1 MLNWIILFSLK
12 NRAIVLIGAV
22 VVMVSGFI
30 QLREMPVDV
39 FPDLNRP
46 TVTIMTE
53 SAGLAPEEVEVLVTR
68 PIEFLLNGATG
79 VKRVRSASGIGL
91 SIVWV
96 EFDWGTDIFRDRQI
110 VSEKLQLARERLP
123 KDTNPVMAPISSIM
137 GEIRLLGLRST
148 AELKT
153 PDEQI
158 AKAMELR
165 TLGEF
170 TLRNRLL
177 AVEGVSQI
185 TVMGGVLKQY
195 QVVTSPARLAAQNV
209 TLDQLVAAAKKANV
223 IAGGG
228 IVVRSPKE
236 SLLRISGQSL
246 TLEEI
251 ENTPVLWR
259 EPMPVR
265 IKDVA
270 EVRFGGPIKRGDG
283 SAWVKLEPDVNAAVR
298 ESQPH
303 GHTASAA
310 HGNDHDDKSANE
322 HEEGLAD
329 ESHTTTTLS
338 GGPAVIMTVQKQP
351 NADTLALDRRI
362 DEVLESLQKELPPD
376 VVIERRI
383 FKQAD
388 FIDAAVEN
396 VTEAVRDGALW
407 VVVVLFLLIGNFR
420 TSLSSLTSMPLSI
433 LLTILVF
440 HWFGITINTMT
451 LGGVAVAIGDLVDDS
466 IVDIENIYRRLKENR
481 QLPLGQQRPPLDV
494 IYDAS
499 CEVRNS
505 IVYATF
511 IVILV
516 MFPLFS
522 MAGLEGRMFAPLGVA
537 YITSLLCSL
546 VVSLTFTPAFGS
558 VLLSRAKLL
567 DDNADPLALR
577 WLKRLDAALLRF
589 TLRNATLILS
599 GVAVLVILSCASIL
613 WMGGEF
619 LPPFNEGTLTISLR
633 MEPGTSLDESQRI
646 AARAERSILDVP
658 EVLSVSRRTGRAE
671 LDEHAEGVNS
681 SEIDVSLAEH
691 SPPKPGWGYAALR
704 LVPIAHLWGF
714 DSVGRPR
721 EDVIADVRDRI
732 SNIPGAAVN
741 VGQPISHRLDHMMSG
756 IRAQIA
762 VKIFGPDLREL
773 RTAAYNIQERMQP
786 IPGIVDLQI
795 EPQVEISQIRL
806 RVKRDEAARYGL
818 APGDV
823 ADLLETAYKGQVVS
837 QVLDEDRY
845 FGLVVWYDEASR
857 SDPENIN
864 ETILETPSGRRVALG
879 QVAEVLDTTGPNTL
893 NRENVQRRIV
903 VFCNVQ
909 GRDLASVVAE
919 IKTAVAP
926 IEESLRQLPGSYYVE
941 FSGQFEAQQQAN
953 RRLAIL
959 GSLSIVGVFLLLCK
973 SLDSWRAALQVL
985 VNIPLAAFG
994 SVLTLLVV
1002 NRPEWAALQVA
1013 PWWDWPR
1020 VWISATSL
1028 SVAHWVGFIT
1038 LIGVVSRNG
1047 IMMISHYIHLM
1058 QHEGETFSEHMII
1071 RGSLE
1076 RLAPVM
1082 MTAMTSFIGLLPLL
1096 FGAGQT
1102 GKEILYP
1109 LALVV
1114 FGGMLTS
1121 TILDQVVTPALFF
1134 KFGRRVYE
1142 RPSQVGFPATVAELT
1157 RASVAQVAQEA
1168 CDVKVK
1174 QASQSQA
1181 DCDDTVQSVCDAEC
1195 GEGRRGRAAI
1205 PGGPQSDIPSLA
1217 NSVGQEAK
1225 RPASN

>member
-12 NRAIVLIGAV
+12 NRALVLIASLA
-22 VVMVSGFI
+22 VMVYGAI

-68 PIEFLLNGATG
+68 PIEFLMNGATG
-79 VKRVRSASGIGL
+79 VQRVRSASGIGL

-110 VSEKLQLARERLP
+110 VAEKLQLARERLP
-123 KDTNPVMAPISSIM
+123 TDTNPVMAPISSIM
-137 GEIRLLGLRST
+137 GEIMLLGLRST
-148 AELKT
+148 AELTT
-153 PDEQI
+153 PEAQN

-177 AVEGVSQI
+177 AVGGVSQV

-195 QVVTSPARLAAQNV
+195 QIITSPARLAAQNV
-209 TLDQLVAAAKKANV
+209 TLLQLTAAAEKANV

-228 IVVRSPKE
+228 IMVRSPKE

-259 EPMPVR
+259 DPMPVR

-270 EVRFGGPIKRGDG
+270 DVGFGGPVKRGDG
-283 SAWVKLEPDVNAAVR
+283 SAWVKVDTDVNAALR
-298 ESQPH
+298 ELSPH
-303 GHTASAA
+303 QHPKANSRQHGANGHDEHGKSPAVGQEHAA
-310 HGNDHDDKSANE
+310 ERGHEHVTTDKPDGARP
-322 HEEGLAD
+322 
-329 ESHTTTTLS
+329 TPKIS

-351 NADTLALDRRI
+351 NADTLVLDRKI
-362 DEVLESLQKELPPD
+362 GEVLESLRQELPPD

-388 FIDAAVEN
+388 FIEAAVEN
-396 VTEAVRDGALW
+396 VTDAIRDGALW
-407 VVVVLFLLIGNFR
+407 VIVVLFLLMGNFR

-433 LLTILVF
+433 LLTVLMF
-440 HWFGITINTMT
+440 RWFGITINTMT
-451 LGGVAVAIGDLVDDS
+451 LGGIAVAIGDLVDDS

-481 QLPLGQQRPPLDV
+481 QLPVQQQRSPLDV

-505 IVYATF
+505 IVYATL

-546 VVSLTFTPAFGS
+546 VVSLTFTPVFGS
-558 VLLSRAKLL
+558 VLLPQARFLEEG
-567 DDNADPLALR
+567 ADPLLMR
-577 WLKRLDAALLRF
+577 WLKRVDAAVLRF
-589 TLRNATLILS
+589 TLRHATLILS
-599 GVAVLVILSCASIL
+599 CVSVLVTLSCTSIL

-633 MEPGTSLDESQRI
+633 MEPGTSLDESQRV
-646 AARAERSILDVP
+646 AARAERLILDVP

-671 LDEHAEGVNS
+671 LDEHAESVNS
-681 SEIDVSLAEH
+681 SEIDVRLAEH

-704 LVPIAHLWGF
+704 LVPVAHLWGF

-721 EDVIADVRDRI
+721 EQVIADVRDRI

-741 VGQPISHRLDHMMSG
+741 IGQPISHRLDHMMSG

-762 VKIFGPDLREL
+762 VKVFGQDLREL
-773 RTAAYNIQERMQP
+773 RTAAYDIQERMQP
-786 IPGIVDLQI
+786 IAGIVDLQI
-795 EPQVEISQIRL
+795 EPQVEISQVRL
-806 RVKRDEAARYGL
+806 KVKRDEAARYGL

-823 ADLLETAYKGQVVS
+823 AELLETAYKGRVVS

-845 FGLVVWYDEASR
+845 FGLVVWYDAASR
-857 SDPENIN
+857 SDPEAIN
-864 ETILETPSGRRVALG
+864 ETILETPSGRRVPLG

-893 NRENVQRRIV
+893 NREHVQRRIV
-903 VFCNVQ
+903 VFCNTQ
-909 GRDLASVVAE
+909 GRDLASVVAD
-919 IKTAVAP
+919 IKQALTPV
-926 IEESLRQLPGSYYVE
+926 EDNLRKLTGSYYIE
-941 FSGQFEAQQQAN
+941 YSGQFEAQQDAN
-953 RRLAIL
+953 RRLSVL
-959 GSLSIVGVFLLLCK
+959 GALSILGVFLLLCK
-973 SLDSWRAALQVL
+973 ALDSWRAALQVL

-994 SVLTLLVV
+994 SVMTLLIV
-1002 NRPEWAALQVA
+1002 NRPDWVALQTA

-1020 VWISATSL
+1020 VWVSATSL

-1058 QHEGETFSEHMII
+1058 QHEGEAFSEQMIV

-1142 RPSQVGFPATVAELT
+1142 LPPTDTPPASADIRQDVGMAAF
-1157 RASVAQVAQEA
+1157 
-1168 CDVKVK
+1168 
-1174 QASQSQA
+1174 
-1181 DCDDTVQSVCDAEC
+1181 QSVQATTASEPKPIDTSSPVA
-1195 GEGRRGRAAI
+1195 
-1205 PGGPQSDIPSLA
+1205 PST
-1217 NSVGQEAK
+1217 G
-1225 RPASN
+1225 PASAAPTTS

>member
-1 MLNWIILFSLK
+1 MLNWIISVSLK
-12 NRAIVLIGAV
+12 NRAVVMIASL
-22 VVMVSGFI
+22 VVMVYGVL
-30 QLREMPVDV
+30 QLRQMPVDV

-53 SAGLAPEEVEVLVTR
+53 AAGLAPEEVEVLVTR

-79 VKRVRSASGIGL
+79 VQRVRSASGIGL

-110 VSEKLQLARERLP
+110 VAEKLQLARERLP
-123 KDTNPVMAPISSIM
+123 AETNPVMAPISSIM
-137 GEIRLLGLRST
+137 GEIMLLGLRSN
-148 AELKT
+148 AKLGSSE
-153 PDEQI
+153 EQA

-177 AVEGVSQI
+177 AVGGVSQV

-195 QVVTSPARLAAQNV
+195 QIITSPARLAAQNV
-209 TLDQLVAAAKKANV
+209 TLLQLTEAAQKTNV

-228 IVVRSPKE
+228 IMVRSPKE

-246 TLEEI
+246 TLAEI

-259 EPMPVR
+259 EPVPVR
-265 IKDVA
+265 VKDVA
-270 EVRFGGPIKRGDG
+270 DVRFGGPVKRGDG
-283 SAWVKLEPDVNAAVR
+283 SVWVKLEPDVNAAVR
-298 ESQPH
+298 ELLPH
-303 GHTASAA
+303 EHTTATEHVDASTEHRHDADRTDTEHGLTERHQEETNSAA
-310 HGNDHDDKSANE
+310 
-322 HEEGLAD
+322 
-329 ESHTTTTLS
+329 TRFS
-338 GGPAVIMTVQKQP
+338 GGSAVILTVQKQP
-351 NADTLALDRRI
+351 NADTLVLDRKI
-362 DEVLESLQKELPPD
+362 DQVLESLQKELPPD
-376 VVIERRI
+376 IVIERRI

-388 FIDAAVEN
+388 FIEAAVDN

-407 VVVVLFLLIGNFR
+407 VVVVLFLLMGNFR
-420 TSLSSLTSMPLSI
+420 TSISSLTSMPMSI
-433 LLTILVF
+433 LLTVLVF

-451 LGGVAVAIGDLVDDS
+451 LGGIAVAIGDLVDDS
-466 IVDIENIYRRLKENR
+466 IVDIENIFRRLKENR
-481 QLPLGQQRPPLDV
+481 QLPVAQQRPPLDV
-494 IYDAS
+494 IYSAS

-505 IVYATF
+505 IVYATL

-546 VVSLTFTPAFGS
+546 VVSLTFTPVLGS
-558 VLLSRAKLL
+558 FLLSHAKLL
-567 DDNADPLALR
+567 ERETDPFLMR
-577 WLKRLDAALLRF
+577 WLKHANAAMLRF
-589 TLRNATLILS
+589 TLLILS
-599 GVAVLVILSCASIL
+599 CVAVLVTVTCTSIF

-619 LPPFNEGTLTISLR
+619 LPPFNEGTLTINLR
-633 MEPGTSLDESQRI
+633 MEPGTSLDESQRV
-646 AARAERSILDVP
+646 AERAERLILNVP
-658 EVLSVSRRTGRAE
+658 EVLSVSRRSGRAE

-681 SEIDVSLAEH
+681 SEIDVRLAAH
-691 SPPKPGWGYAALR
+691 RPPKPGRIYSALR

-732 SNIPGAAVN
+732 SSIPGAAVN
-741 VGQPISHRLDHMMSG
+741 IGQPISHRLDHMMSG

-762 VKIFGPDLREL
+762 IKVFGQDLREL
-773 RTAAYNIQERMQP
+773 RTAAYDIQERIQP

-795 EPQVEISQIRL
+795 EPQVEISQVRL
-806 RVKRDEAARYGL
+806 KVKRDEAARYGL

-823 ADLLETAYKGQVVS
+823 AELLETAYKGRVVS

-857 SDPENIN
+857 SDPDVIQ

-893 NRENVQRRIV
+893 NHEHVQRRIV

-909 GRDLASVVAE
+909 GRDLASVVAD
-919 IKTAVAP
+919 IKEALTPV
-926 IEESLRQLPGSYYVE
+926 EDNLQTLPGSYYLE
-941 FSGQFEAQQQAN
+941 YSGQFEAQQDAN
-953 RRLAIL
+953 RRLGALGAISVL
-959 GSLSIVGVFLLLCK
+959 GVFLLLCK
-973 SLDSWRAALQVL
+973 ALDSWRAALQVL

-994 SVLTLLVV
+994 SVLTLLIV
-1002 NRPEWAALQVA
+1002 NHPSADLLAAA
-1013 PWWDWPR
+1013 PWWEWPR
-1020 VWISATSL
+1020 VWASATSL

-1038 LIGVVSRNG
+1038 LIGIVSRNG

-1058 QHEGETFSEHMII
+1058 QHEGEDFSEQMIV

-1082 MTAMTSFIGLLPLL
+1082 MTAMTSFIGLMPLL

-1134 KFGRRVYE
+1134 KFGRKVYSHAPVPSITPLNFDPAPLQAPE
-1142 RPSQVGFPATVAELT
+1142 TIVPSQIHTALTTPTTSAVNEHNGKDVRGEDTPAD
-1157 RASVAQVAQEA
+1157 AQ
-1168 CDVKVK
+1168 
-1174 QASQSQA
+1174 QSKG
-1181 DCDDTVQSVCDAEC
+1181 TST
-1195 GEGRRGRAAI
+1195 
-1205 PGGPQSDIPSLA
+1205 S
-1217 NSVGQEAK
+1217 
-1225 RPASN
+1225 

>member
-1 MLNWIILFSLK
+1 MLNWIISFSLK
-12 NRAIVLIGAV
+12 NRALVMIGSL
-22 VVMVSGFI
+22 VVMVYGAI

-110 VSEKLQLARERLP
+110 VAEKLQIVRERLP
-123 KDTNPVMAPISSIM
+123 ADTNPVMAPISSIM
-137 GEIRLLGLRST
+137 GEIMLLGLRST

-153 PDEQI
+153 PEEQA

-165 TLGEF
+165 TLGDF

-177 AVEGVSQI
+177 AVGGVSQV

-195 QVVTSPARLAAQNV
+195 QIITSPARLAAQNV
-209 TLDQLVAAAKKANV
+209 TLLQLTEAAQKANV

-228 IVVRSPKE
+228 IMVRSPKE

-259 EPMPVR
+259 EPMAVR

-270 EVRFGGPIKRGDG
+270 DVRFGGPVKRGDG

-303 GHTASAA
+303 EHAEAAASADSHGEAGHEKGGHDEQPGQGHDKDQAGHKHDAVEKPDAA
-310 HGNDHDDKSANE
+310 HA
-322 HEEGLAD
+322 
-329 ESHTTTTLS
+329 TTKIS

-351 NADTLALDRRI
+351 NADTLVLDRKI
-362 DEVLESLQKELPPD
+362 DEVLESLQTELPPD

-388 FIDAAVEN
+388 FIEAAVEN

-407 VVVVLFLLIGNFR
+407 VIVVLFLLMGNFR

-451 LGGVAVAIGDLVDDS
+451 LGGIAVAIGDLVDDS

-481 QLPLGQQRPPLDV
+481 HLPLGQQRSPLDV

-505 IVYATF
+505 IVYATL

-522 MAGLEGRMFAPLGVA
+522 MAGLEGRMFAPLGMA
-537 YITSLLCSL
+537 YIVSLLCSL
-546 VVSLTFTPAFGS
+546 VVSLTFTPVFGS
-558 VLLSRAKLL
+558 LLLSQAKFLEEE
-567 DDNADPLALR
+567 ADPLVLR
-577 WLKRLDAALLRF
+577 WLKRLDETVLRF
-589 TLRNATLILS
+589 TLRHATLILS
-599 GVAVLVILSCASIL
+599 LVAVLVTVSCTSIL

-619 LPPFNEGTLTISLR
+619 LPPFNEGTLTINLR
-633 MEPGTSLDESQRI
+633 MEPGTSLDESQRV
-646 AARAERSILDVP
+646 AERAEELILEVP

-732 SNIPGAAVN
+732 ANIPGAAVN
-741 VGQPISHRLDHMMSG
+741 IGQPISHRLDHMMSG

-762 VKIFGPDLREL
+762 VKVFGQDLREL
-773 RTAAYNIQERMQP
+773 RTAAYDIQERMQP

-795 EPQVEISQIRL
+795 EPQVEISQVRL
-806 RVKRDEAARYGL
+806 KVKRDEAARYGL

-823 ADLLETAYKGQVVS
+823 AELLETAYKGRVVS

-845 FGLVVWYDEASR
+845 FGLVVWYDADSR
-857 SDPENIN
+857 SDPDVIN

-893 NRENVQRRIV
+893 NREHVQRRIV

-909 GRDLASVVAE
+909 GRDLASVVAD
-919 IKTAVAP
+919 IKQALTPV
-926 IEESLRQLPGSYYVE
+926 EENLRKLPGSYYLE
-941 FSGQFEAQQQAN
+941 YSGQFEAQQEAN

-959 GSLSIVGVFLLLCK
+959 GSLSILGVFLLLCK
-973 SLDSWRAALQVL
+973 ALDSWRAALQVL

-994 SVLTLLVV
+994 SVLTLLIV
-1002 NRPEWAALQVA
+1002 NRPEWSALQAA

-1020 VWISATSL
+1020 VWVSATSL

-1058 QHEGETFSEHMII
+1058 QYEGEEFSEQMIV

-1134 KFGRRVYE
+1134 KFGRKVYE
-1142 RPSQVGFPATVAELT
+1142 HKQRDSNGMEPSSTLTPVGIPTPPLAI
-1157 RASVAQVAQEA
+1157 
-1168 CDVKVK
+1168 
-1174 QASQSQA
+1174 
-1181 DCDDTVQSVCDAEC
+1181 QSVVDPTQKQPPVIV
-1195 GEGRRGRAAI
+1195 GEVPI
-1205 PGGPQSDIPSLA
+1205 STPKQ
-1217 NSVGQEAK
+1217 
-1225 RPASN
+1225 